1 MTPCVCQIATRS
13 SLAPEGA
20 ASPRQAAAAA
30 PAPAA
35 AASAAVSAAAASS
48 ESGKLYAWPG
58 VSGVF
63 IVEEIER
70 RQADVGDF
78 LLIESGDLKRRR
90 ILPEY
95 IGYRSGSRRRKDAD
109 GISAGDPPVDAAKDT
124 PAIPSTDTAL
134 LVLGRC
140 PFEARFACGIAEF
153 LLSLSFPYPSTKCA
167 TNLLHS

>member
-1 MTPCVCQIATRS
+1 MRLSNRNALQSSTRGS
-13 SLAPEGA
+13 SLPTTSSSRRP
-20 ASPRQAAAAA
+20 SPSRRSLCSLRSRVRSRSLLGKRQVVCLA
-30 PAPAA
+30 
-35 AASAAVSAAAASS
+35 
-48 ESGKLYAWPG
+48 GRFG
-58 VSGVF
+58 GF